1 MIVEMKLSQRT
12 LSRLVGF
19 PSFYLVL
26 LVVVHAFG
34 ASALW
39 ADSDEA
45 KPSTSKA
52 IEAIDQAQG
61 FKLRE
66 TAAQTLGIK
75 FSDVDVH
82 ELTAE
87 PDGVVRFQ
95 DFVAVYRRRGGW
107 IKMVEVEGKRL
118 SDGRLLFA
126 SKEFRVGD
134 QIAVQGAP
142 ALRVIDMDLW
152 GPKADACGD

>member
-1 MIVEMKLSQRT
+1 MVKIKLSQRL
-12 LSRLVGF
+12 LSRLIGF
-19 PSFYLVL
+19 QSFWLAL
-26 LVVVHAFG
+26 LVVINVFG
-34 ASALW
+34 TSTLW
-39 ADSDEA
+39 ADADDP

-52 IEAIDQAQG
+52 IEAIDQTQG
-61 FKLRE
+61 FKLKE
-66 TAAQTLGIK
+66 NAAQTLGIK
-75 FSDVDVH
+75 FSDVNGH

-87 PDGVVRFQ
+87 PGGVVRFQ

-118 SDGRLLFA
+118 SDGRLLFS